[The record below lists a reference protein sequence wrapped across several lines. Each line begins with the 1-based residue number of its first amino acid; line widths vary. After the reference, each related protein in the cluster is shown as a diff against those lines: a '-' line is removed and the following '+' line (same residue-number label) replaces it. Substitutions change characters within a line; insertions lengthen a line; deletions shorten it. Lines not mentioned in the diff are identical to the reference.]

1 MEHKFT
7 VINDLT
13 EESQGFKVIR
23 INQKSYLYGVMP
35 NQIKSRLAEKNVIYK
50 EGGGFDQSIAVV
62 NAWHQRLATAVSSRC
77 SLIRLRAASSCT
89 GRGPKWWRGARLRRS
104 QSSF

>member
-35 NQIKSRLAEKNVIYK
+35 NQIKSRLAEKNCNIQR
-50 EGGGFDQSIAVV
+50 GGRV
-62 NAWHQRLATAVSSRC
+62 
-77 SLIRLRAASSCT
+77 
-89 GRGPKWWRGARLRRS
+89 
-104 QSSF
+104 